1 MKHLIFIF
9 SLFFSSLLFSQEEEH
24 SSLNWLTD
32 LNEAKVEAT
41 SSKKPILVLF
51 TGSDW
56 CAPCKMLKED
66 FFDSDEFEIKSK
78 QFVLLMIDIPRRTD
92 IITEE
97 QRKKNFEVVR
107 KYNKEGSYPNL
118 VALDDNLKVIGE
130 LSGYTFLRETDR
142 HFAFLDSI
150 LENY

>member
-1 MKHLIFIF
+1 MKQLIFIF
-9 SLFFSSLLFSQEEEH
+9 SLVFSSLLFSQEETNL
-24 SSLNWLTD
+24 SWLTD
-32 LNEAKVEAT
+32 LSEAKAEAI

-66 FFDSDEFEIKSK
+66 FFDSEAFKTKSK

-142 HFAFLDSI
+142 HFAFIDSI

>member
-1 MKHLIFIF
+1 MKHIIFIF

-32 LNEAKVEAT
+32 LNKAKVEAT

-66 FFDSDEFEIKSK
+66 FFDSNEFETKSK

-142 HFAFLDSI
+142 HFAFIDSI